1 MSSIVQHLLNG
12 LMQGTIYGLVAIGFT
27 IFFGVMNVIKFSHGD
42 VLTFGA
48 FAGLVAAWTSVLL
61 GLPIWLELIVVVL
74 MAVIASAAIGAL
86 IARSLVI
93 PLKDAPPLNML
104 LMTMMVG
111 TAIRECIRLFF
122 PNGTN
127 PQKFPELLPS
137 GGLDLAG
144 AYLRYDG
151 LILIAGGIAFIFAIQ
166 WIINRTRLGLAIRAV
181 AEDGETAK
189 TMGIN
194 FTLTVV
200 IAFAIGSMTA
210 GFAGALFGLYYSEVN
225 YGMGLLLAVI
235 GFSAAIIGGLGNI
248 WGAIIGGYLFAGLQT
263 AVVAALP
270 ALSDYKNVIAFII
283 VVALITWRPT
293 GLLAE
298 RGSERV

>member
-1 MSSIVQHLLNG
+1 
-12 LMQGTIYGLVAIGFT
+12 
-27 IFFGVMNVIKFSHGD
+27 
-42 VLTFGA
+42 
-48 FAGLVAAWTSVLL
+48 
-61 GLPIWLELIVVVL
+61 
-74 MAVIASAAIGAL
+74 
-86 IARSLVI
+86 
-93 PLKDAPPLNML
+93 
-104 LMTMMVG
+104 MMVG

-127 PQKFPELLPS
+127 PQKFPELLPT
-137 GGLDLAG
+137 GGLEMSG
-144 AYLRYDG
+144 VYLRYDG
-151 LILIAGGIAFIFAIQ
+151 LILMASGIAFIFSVQ

-181 AEDGETAK
+181 AEDGETAR

-210 GFAGALFGLYYSEVN
+210 GFAGALFGLYYSEIN
-225 YGMGLLLAVI
+225 YGMGLILAVI

-263 AVVAALP
+263 AVVATLP
-270 ALSDYKNVIAFII
+270 SLSDYKNVIAFII

>member
-1 MSSIVQHLLNG
+1 MSSIAQYLLNG

-48 FAGLVAAWTSVLL
+48 FGGLVATWLSIAL
-61 GLPIWLELIVVVL
+61 GLPIWLELGL
-74 MAVIASAAIGAL
+74 VILVALAASAAIGAL
-86 IARSLVI
+86 IARSLVL

-137 GGLDLAG
+137 GGAEMSG
-144 AYLRYDG
+144 VYLRYDG
-151 LILIAGGIAFIFAIQ
+151 LILIVSGIAFIFAIQ

-181 AEDGETAK
+181 AEDGETAR

-210 GFAGALFGLYYSEVN
+210 GFAGALFGLYYSEIN
-225 YGMGLLLAVI
+225 YGMGLILAVI

-263 AVVAALP
+263 AVVATLP
-270 ALSDYKNVIAFII
+270 SLSDYKNVVAFII
-283 VVALITWRPT
+283 VIALITWRPT

>member
-1 MSSIVQHLLNG
+1 MGMIGQHVLNG
-12 LMQGTIYGLVAIGFT
+12 LMQGTIYGLVAMGFT

-48 FAGLVAAWTSVLL
+48 FGALVAAWATSAL
-61 GLPIWLELIVVVL
+61 GLPIDIQLIAAFAAAML
-74 MAVIASAAIGAL
+74 LSAVIGAGISRFL
-86 IARSLVI
+86 IM
-93 PLKDAPPLNML
+93 PLSRAPPLNML

-111 TAIRECIRLFF
+111 TLIREAIRLFF

-127 PQKFPELLPS
+127 PQRFPELLPS
-137 GGLDLAG
+137 GGFSLG
-144 AYLRYDG
+144 NVFVRNDG
-151 LILIAGGIAFIFAIQ
+151 LILMVAGIASIALVH
-166 WIINRTRLGLAIRAV
+166 WIINRTRFGLAMRAV
-181 AEDGETAK
+181 AEDVETAR

-194 FTLTVV
+194 FARVVPLT
-200 IAFAIGSMTA
+200 FALGSLTA
-210 GFAGALFGLYYSEVN
+210 GFAGTIYGLYYSEIN

-235 GFSAAIIGGLGNI
+235 GFSAAIVGGLGNI

-263 AVVAALP
+263 FVVAALP
-270 ALSDYKNVIAFII
+270 ALSDYKNVFAFVLVI
-283 VVALITWRPT
+283 VLITWRPT

>member
-1 MSSIVQHLLNG
+1 MSSIAQYLLNG

-42 VLTFGA
+42 VVTFGA
-48 FAGLVAAWTSVLL
+48 FGGLVAAWFSVAI
-61 GLPIWLELIVVVL
+61 GAPIWLELGFVILAATASSAVV
-74 MAVIASAAIGAL
+74 GAL
-86 IARSLVI
+86 IARLLVM

-127 PQKFPELLPS
+127 PQKFPELLPAGGMDLS
-137 GGLDLAG
+137 GV
-144 AYLRYDG
+144 YFRYDG
-151 LILIAGGIAFIFAIQ
+151 LILVVSGIAFISAIQ

-181 AEDGETAK
+181 AEDGETAR

-194 FTLTVV
+194 FTLTVAV
-200 IAFAIGSMTA
+200 AFAIGSMTA
-210 GFAGALFGLYYSEVN
+210 GFAGALLGLYYSEVN
-225 YGMGLLLAVI
+225 YGMGVLLAVI
-235 GFSAAIIGGLGNI
+235 GFSAAIVGGLGNI
-248 WGAIIGGYLFAGLQT
+248 WGAVIGGYLFAGLQT
-263 AVVAALP
+263 VVVAAAP
-270 ALSDYKNVIAFII
+270 SMSDYKNVIAFIVI
-283 VVALITWRPT
+283 VALITWRPT

>member
-1 MSSIVQHLLNG
+1 VSSAAQYLLNG

-48 FAGLVAAWTSVLL
+48 FAGLASAWLSTFL
-61 GLPIWLELIVVVL
+61 GLPIWLELAFVILV
-74 MAVIASAAIGAL
+74 AVASSAALGAL
-86 IARSLVI
+86 IARLFVM

-104 LMTMMVG
+104 LMTMMIG
-111 TAIRECIRLFF
+111 TAIRESIRLFF

-137 GGLDLAG
+137 GGLNASG
-144 AYLRYDG
+144 VYFRYDG
-151 LILIAGGIAFIFAIQ
+151 IILILSGIAFIFAIQ
-166 WIINRTRLGLAIRAV
+166 WILNRTRLGLAIRAI
-181 AEDGETAK
+181 AEDGETAQ

-194 FTLTVV
+194 FALTVAV
-200 IAFAIGSMTA
+200 AFAIGSMTA
-210 GFAGALFGLYYSEVN
+210 GFAGALFGLYYSEIN

-235 GFSAAIIGGLGNI
+235 GFSAAIVGGLGNI

-263 AVVAALP
+263 VVVAALP
-270 ALSDYKNVIAFII
+270 AMSDYKNVIAFVI
-283 VVALITWRPT
+283 VIALITWRPT

>member
-1 MSSIVQHLLNG
+1 MGMIGQHILNG
-12 LMQGTIYGLVAIGFT
+12 LMQGTIYGLVAMGFT
-27 IFFGVMNVIKFSHGD
+27 IFFGVVNVIKFSHGD

-48 FAGLVAAWTSVLL
+48 FGALVAVWSTNAL
-61 GLPIWLELIVVVL
+61 GLPLGIQ
-74 MAVIASAAIGAL
+74 L
-86 IARSLVI
+86 IAAFAAAMLLSAVLGAGISRFLI
-93 PLKDAPPLNML
+93 MPLSRAPPLNML

-111 TAIRECIRLFF
+111 TLIREAIRLFF

-127 PQKFPELLPS
+127 PQRFPELLPS
-137 GGLDLAG
+137 GGFNLG
-144 AYLRYDG
+144 NVFVRNDG
-151 LILIAGGIAFIFAIQ
+151 LILMIAGIASIALVH
-166 WIINRTRLGLAIRAV
+166 WIINRTRFGLAMRAV
-181 AEDGETAK
+181 AEDVETAR

-194 FTLTVV
+194 FARVIPLT
-200 IAFAIGSMTA
+200 FALGSVTA
-210 GFAGALFGLYYSEVN
+210 GFAGTIYGLYYSEIN

-263 AVVAALP
+263 FVVAALP
-270 ALSDYKNVIAFII
+270 AFSDYKNVFAFMVVI
-283 VVALITWRPT
+283 VLITWRPT

>member
-1 MSSIVQHLLNG
+1 MSSIAQYLLNG

-48 FAGLVAAWTSVLL
+48 FGGLVASWLSLAF
-61 GLPIWLELIVVVL
+61 GLPTWLELGLVILV
-74 MAVIASAAIGAL
+74 AVAASAAIGAL

-137 GGLDLAG
+137 GGAEISG
-144 AYLRYDG
+144 VYLRYDG
-151 LILIAGGIAFIFAIQ
+151 LILIVSGIAFIFAIQ
-166 WIINRTRLGLAIRAV
+166 WIMNRTRLGLAIRAV
-181 AEDGETAK
+181 AEDGETAR

-210 GFAGALFGLYYSEVN
+210 GFAGALFGLYYSEIN
-225 YGMGLLLAVI
+225 YGMGLILAVI

-248 WGAIIGGYLFAGLQT
+248 WGAIVGGYLFAGLQT
-263 AVVAALP
+263 AVVATLP
-270 ALSDYKNVIAFII
+270 SLSDYKNVIAFI
-283 VVALITWRPT
+283 VVIALITWRPT